1 MSGTKG
7 RMVMAWR
14 AGRGGRLGMGRCKV
28 RMQGKSIMRDKV
40 CLEKMIGLTRTV
52 VLRRWSWRLIG
63 TRFSDIFGGEEGE
76 DEGEGEG
83 IIEVIN
89 VDVVEAVTGVVEV
102 TTEVIEAT
110 AEVVEAITK
119 EVVEAT
125 IEEVVAGIITEAVA
139 IEVVGGIMEE
149 EIRGY
154 KLEGGEEEE
163 EG

>member
-40 CLEKMIGLTRTV
+40 CLEKMIGLARTV

-83 IIEVIN
+83 TIEVIN

-110 AEVVEAITK
+110 A